1 MTKFKNLIG
10 GGKTFVKSNIYA
22 KLLVGVFTL
31 MLFAISSIYNP
42 TYSKPRYLK
51 REFKSLRERMKYDK
65 KTNTK
70 SSTQYG
76 GGCSIKTN
84 TKSSTQY
91 GGGCSF

>member
-1 MTKFKNLIG
+1 
-10 GGKTFVKSNIYA
+10 
-22 KLLVGVFTL
+22 

-42 TYSKPRYLK
+42 TYSKPRYSKGLIK
-51 REFKSLRERMKYDK
+51 TVRDKMKYTK